1 MIAIRVRYI
10 PPTNILQ
17 ARWQATDGLHYL
29 YAPIQ
34 YKNEE
39 QEKLQL
45 ATEFK
50 LKFLPHSPE
59 LNPVPTQFDHNDYFS
74 FYPKADRQKLDDLLS
89 QFLSERGMENHKL
102 TRELIASFVQQNCI
116 LK

>member
-1 MIAIRVRYI
+1 MLCIRVRYM
-10 PPTNILQ
+10 PATATRQ
-17 ARWQATDGLHYL
+17 ARWQATDGRHYL

-34 YKNEE
+34 YENEE

-50 LKFLPHSPE
+50 LKYIPYSTE
-59 LNPVPTQFDHNDYFS
+59 LNPIAAQFNCDCYFP
-74 FYPKADRQKLDDLLS
+74 FYPKADREKLDELLS
-89 QFLSERGMENHKL
+89 QFAVDNGIGQPRIV
-102 TRELIASFVQQNCI
+102 ELIAKFVNLHCI

>member
-1 MIAIRVRYI
+1 MIAIRVRYM
-10 PPTNILQ
+10 PATATRQ
-17 ARWQATDGLHYL
+17 ARWQATDGRHYL

-34 YKNEE
+34 YENEE

-50 LKFLPHSPE
+50 LKYLPHSPE
-59 LNPVPTQFDHNDYFS
+59 LNPTPAQFNHDDYFS
-74 FYPKADRQKLDDLLS
+74 FYPKADLEKLDDLMS
-89 QFLSERGMENHKL
+89 QFDSTL
-102 TRELIASFVQQNCI
+102 TPTQRELIASFVMQNCI

>member
-1 MIAIRVRYI
+1 MIAIRVRYM
-10 PPTNILQ
+10 PTTATRQ
-17 ARWQATDGLHYL
+17 ARWQATDGRHYL

-34 YKNEE
+34 YENEE

-45 ATEFK
+45 AIQFK

-59 LNPVPTQFDHNDYFS
+59 LNPIPFNFDHNDYFA
-74 FYPKADRQKLDDLLS
+74 FYPKADLQKLDDLMS
-89 QFLSERGMENHKL
+89 QFLTERGMENHNL
-102 TRELIASFVQQNCI
+102 ARELIASFVNLHCV